1 MYPTTISGHWER
13 LQAKLIISEKNDLH
27 ANDLKQ
33 LRLIFYAGASSTMKC
48 IRHCLDQEMSDEE
61 SDATFSNLRSELD
74 TFTRECKNQ
83 AAELN

>member
-13 LQAKLIISEKNDLH
+13 LQAKLIASEKNDLH

-33 LRLIFYAGASSTMKC
+33 FRLIFYAGASSTMKC
-48 IRHCLDQEMSDEE
+48 IRHGIYQGMSDEE
-61 SDATFSNLRSELD
+61 GAASIASLRSELEA
-74 TFTRECKNQ
+74 FTRECKNQ

>member
-13 LQAKLIISEKNDLH
+13 LQAKLIASEKNDLH

-48 IRHCLDQEMSDEE
+48 IRRCYDQGMNEE
-61 SDATFSNLRSELD
+61 AATASIDGLRSELEA
-74 TFTRECKNQ
+74 FTRECKNQ

>member
-13 LQAKLIISEKNDLH
+13 LQAKLIASEKNDLH

-33 LRLIFYAGASSTMKC
+33 LRLIFYAGASATMKC
-48 IRHCLDQEMSDEE
+48 IRHGMDQELSDEE
-61 SDATFSNLRSELD
+61 GADLMVCLRIELD
-74 TFTRECKNQ
+74 AFTRECKNK